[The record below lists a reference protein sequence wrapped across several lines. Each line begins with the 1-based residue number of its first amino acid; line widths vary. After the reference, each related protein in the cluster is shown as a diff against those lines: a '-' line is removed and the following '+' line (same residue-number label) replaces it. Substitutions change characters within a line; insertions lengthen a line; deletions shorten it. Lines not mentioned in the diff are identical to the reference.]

1 MDRLL
6 VREGGRDIALHPR
19 RPALPNID
27 ISDAE
32 YFDSAEALDSGKHRP
47 GVEFADPAPAKRC
60 SIPMK
65 PPSTDERPRSRP
77 SPVMLNVLTAL
88 IGIVTLCA
96 GIGWLVY
103 TWIVDMEVPY
113 FAIPLVIC
121 VPVIAAAAF
130 RNFWD

>member
-1 MDRLL
+1 
-6 VREGGRDIALHPR
+6 
-19 RPALPNID
+19 
-27 ISDAE
+27 
-32 YFDSAEALDSGKHRP
+32 
-47 GVEFADPAPAKRC
+47 
-60 SIPMK
+60 MK